1 MLKILNVISWLW
13 INIILLNYVG
23 IWLVKL
29 KNEVNVFLMLGFI
42 CEVGSMNLLVLELL
56 EGCNL

>member
-1 MLKILNVISWLW
+1 M
-13 INIILLNYVG
+13 NYVG

-42 CEVGSMNLLVLELL
+42 CDVGSMNLLVLELL
-56 EGCNL
+56 EGCNLYM